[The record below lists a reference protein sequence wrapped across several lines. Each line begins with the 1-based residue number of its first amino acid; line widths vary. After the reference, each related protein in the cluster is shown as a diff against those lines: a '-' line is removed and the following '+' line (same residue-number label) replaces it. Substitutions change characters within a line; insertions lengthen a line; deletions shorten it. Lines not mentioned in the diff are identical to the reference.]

1 MTTKDAHGERAE
13 PPAADD
19 HTTDPSTATSAVDTP
34 ADDPALCTPDQLLEL
49 TVEHPTVGVCVVA
62 VDGELDMV
70 TAPLLEA
77 CLDQQLATGP
87 THLILDLQLVR
98 FMASNGLNCLLNAHE
113 LAQTT
118 GAQLHLAGLVTRA
131 VARPLQITQLLE
143 LFNTYPTLSAALT
156 DLTNPLPHHLRR
168 RPSPSG

>member
-1 MTTKDAHGERAE
+1 MMTMKDALGGQAD

-19 HTTDPSTATSAVDTP
+19 HTTDQSDTTASTVDRP
-34 ADDPALCTPDQLLEL
+34 ADDPSLCTSDPLLGL
-49 TVEHPTVGVCVVA
+49 TVEHPAVGVCVVT

-77 CLDQQLATGP
+77 CLSEQLATDP
-87 THLILDLQLVR
+87 THLILNLQPVR
-98 FMASNGLNCLLNAHE
+98 FMASNGLNCLLHAHE

-143 LFNTYPTLSAALT
+143 LFNTYPTLSHALTALT
-156 DLTNPLPHHLRR
+156 D
-168 RPSPSG
+168 

>member
-1 MTTKDAHGERAE
+1 MMTTKDAHGERAE
-13 PPAADD
+13 PPAAAAD
-19 HTTDPSTATSAVDTP
+19 HTTDPSSTAASAGDTP
-34 ADDPALCTPDQLLEL
+34 TDDPALCTPDQLLEL
-49 TVEHPTVGVCVVA
+49 TVAHPADGVCVVE

-77 CLDQQLATGP
+77 CLREQLATGP
-87 THLILDLQLVR
+87 THLILDLQPVR
-98 FMASNGLNCLLNAHE
+98 FMASNGLNCLLHAHE

-143 LFNTYPTLSAALT
+143 LFNTYPTLSHALT
-156 DLTNPLPHHLRR
+156 DLTN
-168 RPSPSG
+168 